1 QGQDLVPRV
10 DEPRAPHPPQRD
22 PRVRRSVAHVV
33 EGAAVVAR
41 ARIARAHQAQRRAP
55 ARSHQRRARPR
66 EGRGRAR
73 RGAARARQRGA
84 APPRP
89 RPRGREPAIGQ
100 EPSPGS
106 RRWRGLCR
114 HHDRPAA
121 RAADHH
127 QPPRQ
132 RHQVHRRGRDHDQR
146 ARDRQRGAGRRARH
160 GHRHPRPR
168 DEGALPGLSS
178 ARGGRRPSLRRDWRG
193 ARARPR
199 RRDRGALAAG
209 RRLDVHARLA
219 EDSSASAGAGGRD
232 RRSPR
237 ARVDPPR
244 EGPFVTG
251 APAGTATLATLA
263 TLGDASGNVLIVDDF
278 PDTLALYE
286 AVLSEDGHNVR
297 LASNGLEALR
307 KVDELEPEVV
317 LLDVS
322 MPGLDGVEV
331 LKRLRTRR
339 GGGPAVIMLT
349 AARREPHAIEAGLK
363 EGADAYLTKPI
374 DSRELVA
381 RVRAALETFRLKRV
395 LEAQRRDHIAML
407 VHDLRHPLSSLGLIA
422 EVLESEDMSAAE
434 FQATVSQIR
443 TMCADM
449 SRLVD
454 GVLVASRLE
463 AGVFTVEARTI
474 PARAIIGPMLAVF
487 SPVATRRRVALSLEG
502 SLDLEVHA
510 DPQKLRQALD
520 NVLANALKF
529 TPRGGRVRVR
539 VGREPGPPALT

>member
-1 QGQDLVPRV
+1 VTSQMSSS
-10 DEPRAPHPPQRD
+10 HPP
-22 PRVRRSVAHVV
+22 
-33 EGAAVVAR
+33 AV
-41 ARIARAHQAQRRAP
+41 
-55 ARSHQRRARPR
+55 
-66 EGRGRAR
+66 
-73 RGAARARQRGA
+73 
-84 APPRP
+84 
-89 RPRGREPAIGQ
+89 
-100 EPSPGS
+100 
-106 RRWRGLCR
+106 
-114 HHDRPAA
+114 
-121 RAADHH
+121 
-127 QPPRQ
+127 
-132 RHQVHRRGRDHDQR
+132 
-146 ARDRQRGAGRRARH
+146 
-160 GHRHPRPR
+160 
-168 DEGALPGLSS
+168 
-178 ARGGRRPSLRRDWRG
+178 
-193 ARARPR
+193 
-199 RRDRGALAAG
+199 
-209 RRLDVHARLA
+209 
-219 EDSSASAGAGGRD
+219 
-232 RRSPR
+232 
-237 ARVDPPR
+237 
-244 EGPFVTG
+244 
-251 APAGTATLATLA
+251 A

-422 EVLESEDMSAAE
+422 EVLESEDMSATE
-434 FQATVSQIR
+434 FQTTVSQIR
-443 TMCADM
+443 SMCAEM

-487 SPVATRRRVALSLEG
+487 TPVATRRRVALSLEG
-502 SLDLEVHA
+502 SLDLEVYA

-539 VGREPGPPALT
+539 VGREPGPPPQTVFEIADTGPGVAEAERDRIFDRYAQGARGRAAGGAGLGLAIARGIAEAHHGSIEVATGDLGGASFRIALPA